1 MKHCTRRDV
10 IARLGLAGLAA
21 LALQPAATI
30 PTRAADTGKIEI
42 TSAWARPSIGGI
54 PRSVAY
60 LTIAN
65 TGRADDRLLEVTGAV
80 SDKVELHNTIMDGDI
95 MRMRP
100 VEDGVA
106 VPAGDTVTF
115 GPAGLHVMLIGLKK
129 PLKEGKRF
137 PLTLLFEKA
146 GKIKAEVAV
155 SKNAPGGGMHH
166 KQ

>member
-10 IARLGLAGLAA
+10 IARLGLAGLAG
-21 LALQPAATI
+21 LALHSAGAI
-30 PTRAADTGKIEI
+30 RARAADAGAIEI
-42 TSAWARPSIGGI
+42 SGAWSRPSIGKST
-54 PRSVAY
+54 RSVAY

-65 TGRADDRLLEVTGAV
+65 TGGMDDRLLEVTGAI
-80 SDKVELHNTIMDGDI
+80 SDKVELHATIKDGDV

-100 VEDGVA
+100 VENGVA

-129 PLKEGKRF
+129 PLKEGERF

-146 GKIKAEVAV
+146 GEIKADVAV
-155 SKNAPGGGMHH
+155 AKSAPGGSMHH
-166 KQ
+166 KH